1 MSALKTSDD
10 TRPTNPF
17 RHAPPRARM
26 PQDDGTIRPI
36 LERLSRGES
45 AYAPLQQAMPAGV
58 DPVETGRGRRG
69 AWAFI
74 GCAALSAMLSA
85 GVAIGAVSWLGSG
98 SRIASASASA
108 PAATESKPAEV
119 VDLGPKT
126 VRTLSFKPDTAPKA
140 DAIVKEQASI
150 APAADPAPATPP
162 ALAAA
167 APAAEASPAP
177 QPAQTASVDASTD
190 GVTNPLLSASPPT
203 PPKELLAHWSGVPAT
218 VGAAQPAETP
228 APPPRE
234 AKEDTPTAAA
244 AESTHHRAASRASH
258 RHARVHRRH
267 HARTQTAHVQAA
279 PAQQPA
285 SPQATAQPANALQ
298 AFQSLFNG
306 GGGGAQSQAP
316 VASFSGN

>member
-17 RHAPPRARM
+17 RYAPPRARM

-45 AYAPLQQAMPAGV
+45 AYAPLQQTMRAGADPA
-58 DPVETGRGRRG
+58 ETSRGRRG

-85 GVAIGAVSWLGSG
+85 GVAIGAVTWLGSG
-98 SRIASASASA
+98 SRTANASASA

-119 VDLGPKT
+119 VDLSPKT

-190 GVTNPLLSASPPT
+190 AVTNPLLSASPPT

-218 VGAAQPAETP
+218 VGAAQPTEAP
-228 APPPRE
+228 ASPPPE